1 MAGNERYPLGQEIFE
16 DLIGHNKLALL
27 LLSLIVITALGTVW
41 ITAQT
46 RLLTAEQG
54 KLVKV
59 NRKLE
64 SQYIH
69 LQLEENSASRR
80 NKIEAYA
87 NKAQLKP
94 IQKEQEVILLEKK

>member
-1 MAGNERYPLGQEIFE
+1 MARNERYSLGQEIFE
-16 DLIGHNKLALL
+16 DLIGENKMVLL
-27 LLSLIVITALGTVW
+27 LLFLIVVTALCTVW

-46 RLLTAEQG
+46 RVLTAEQG
-54 KLVKV
+54 KLVKE

-80 NKIEAYA
+80 NRIQAFA
-87 NKAQLKP
+87 DKAQLQSIK
-94 IQKEQEVILLEKK
+94 KEQEEILLEKK